1 MTTILITGANRGL
14 GLEFVRQC
22 NVAGWRV
29 LACCRNPTHAD
40 ALKAIAADSDERV
53 SLHRLD
59 VGDLAQIQ
67 NLARDLRDEPID
79 VLLNNAGIYGPQNAR
94 FGQTDYRA
102 WADVLAVNVM
112 APMKTAECFID
123 NVLRSKRKL
132 IIGMSSLMG
141 SIGETDQGEHY
152 LYRSSKAALNMVI
165 KTLSIDLRK
174 RGVTAVVLHPGWV
187 QTDMGGPN
195 APLKAPESIRGMLK
209 VINGLTIKDSG
220 KFLSYDGSEV
230 PW

>member
-1 MTTILITGANRGL
+1 MTSILITGANRGL

-22 NVAGWRV
+22 NAAGWRV
-29 LACCRNPTHAD
+29 FACCRNPVQAD
-40 ALKAIAADSDERV
+40 ALKAIAADSEERV
-53 SLHRLD
+53 SLHRLE
-59 VGDLAQIQ
+59 VGDLAQIES
-67 NLARDLRDEPID
+67 LARDLRDEPID

-102 WADVLAVNVM
+102 WAEVLAVNVM
-112 APMKTAECFID
+112 APMKMAECIID
-123 NVLRSKRKL
+123 NVVRSKRKL
-132 IIGMSSLMG
+132 IIGLSSLMG

-165 KTLSIDLRK
+165 KTLSIDLHK
-174 RGVTAVVLHPGWV
+174 RGITAVVLHPGWV

-209 VINGLTIKDSG
+209 VINGLTIKDTG
-220 KFLSYDGSEV
+220 KFFSYDGSEV